1 MCKMI
6 VHRSDLSFWGNDST
20 GGDGAGVVAKDALGN
35 DITVKGWLE
44 SHSPGD
50 RTLAQGLKVK
60 ELLSCAI

>member
-1 MCKMI
+1 
-6 VHRSDLSFWGNDST
+6 
-20 GGDGAGVVAKDALGN
+20 VVAKDALGN

-44 SHSPGD
+44 SHPPGD